1 MNEAPEPQL
10 VPTTESAPAAEWGF
24 DCETF
29 ANYRTQVEN
38 PKAAIM
44 SVLYSPCA
52 SACYVLQ
59 LVPDGKAIEYQ
70 VISYWQFS
78 LTEFK
83 HRVVLRSQNRMRVAW
98 FLGLRILLDLFA
110 KPQRSWFA
118 K

>member
-10 VPTTESAPAAEWGF
+10 VPPAAEAPAQEWGF
-24 DCETF
+24 DCDTF
-29 ANYRTQVEN
+29 ANYRTQTEN
-38 PKAAIM
+38 PKAVVM

-52 SACYVLQ
+52 SACYVLL

-70 VISYWQFS
+70 VFSYWQYS

-83 HRVVLRSQNRMRVAW
+83 HRVVLRSQNRVRVAC
-98 FLGLRILLDLFA
+98 FLGLRILVDLFA
-110 KPQRSWFA
+110 KPQRSWFP